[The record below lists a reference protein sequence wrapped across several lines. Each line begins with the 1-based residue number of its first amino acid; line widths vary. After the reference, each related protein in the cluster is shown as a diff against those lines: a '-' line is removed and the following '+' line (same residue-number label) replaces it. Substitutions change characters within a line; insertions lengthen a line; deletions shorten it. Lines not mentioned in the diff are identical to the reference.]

1 MSRTRVATVA
11 AAIVFC
17 LGLAPAAVADT
28 PQDEPAG
35 VSGPEPAAQA
45 LNAGRR
51 AKGERDLAR
60 AEGHFQDALAAAER
74 GGEVYRAALEELTY
88 HLPLMRVERYV
99 LEGQW
104 QKAERLLQDL
114 LEWHRDDERKSEHLV
129 GLIAELRE
137 RSPSQGG
144 VYTRKGDGERVV
156 ELVQRRLDRYR
167 DKHGRYPHGYDELN
181 KILPAGRYPLDDYDI
196 VRYVGRGGSY
206 GLTLRSKADPAN
218 QLTVQKTGLVQ

>member
-1 MSRTRVATVA
+1 MVALYLA
-11 AAIVFC
+11 
-17 LGLAPAAVADT
+17 LGPAAGADT

-35 VSGPEPAAQA
+35 VSGPGPAVQA
-45 LNAGRR
+45 LDAGRR
-51 AKGERDLAR
+51 AKGERDLAQ
-60 AEGHFQDALAAAER
+60 AEAHFQDALAAAER

-88 HLPLMRVERYV
+88 YLPLMRVERDV

-114 LEWHRDDERKSEHLV
+114 LEWHRDDENKSEHLV
-129 GLIAELRE
+129 GLLAELRD
-137 RSPSQGG
+137 RRPSQGG
-144 VYTRKGDGERVV
+144 VYTRKEAGQRVV
-156 ELVQRRLDRYR
+156 EMVQRRLDRYR

-181 KILPAGRYPLDDYDI
+181 EILPAGRYPLDDFDI